1 MNRGPQNAP
10 LIWIAIPLV
19 LLAVFYGYPMAA
31 ILKTSFQMDG
41 NGGLDQVFHI
51 LSSRMFGYALGFS
64 LFQAVLSTLLTLGFA
79 LPGVIMFL
87 LCDFSGK
94 KWMQLLASLPFVLPT
109 VVVATAFRA
118 LWGSHGMVNSF
129 AVHCLGFHS
138 APFNLDYGL
147 PAVLMAH
154 VFYNT
159 SVVFK
164 MVAGFGANLDRSLI
178 DSARSLG
185 ASTRIIVFRILL
197 PLLKPAVTAASL
209 LVFLFCFCSFGVVL
223 ILGGPGFSTL
233 EIEIYRQTVHFFNL
247 PAAAILSLVQ
257 ILFTGIVFV
266 VYLKLQKHHPAAP
279 FNTGGA
285 GLSLPVRSRM
295 KRLGIRFFQSA
306 WILFFG
312 LPLLSLV
319 IGSIYTDTGFSP
331 VFFME
336 LFRNPDQSVFYISP
350 FRAIAHSIGFAGT
363 ATLISM
369 MIGIPVAAYLSSTSG
384 RIRPVID
391 ILFMLP
397 LSTSAVT
404 LGFGFIIAFDRPPL
418 DLRESWILIPMSH
431 ALVAFPFVV
440 RVLVPA
446 FQGVSERLGEAAAL
460 LGATTGQIWWKII
473 FPIARNSIAGATIF
487 SFMIS
492 LGEFGATAFIARPQ
506 TSTIPVA
513 IFRFLSQPG
522 SLNQGQAMAMSC
534 LLLLI
539 TVFGFL
545 WVEWLIAVEPK
556 RACV

>member
-109 VVVATAFRA
+109 VVVASAFRA

-129 AVHCLGFHS
+129 AVHYLGFHS

-164 MVAGFGANLDRSLI
+164 LVAGFGANLDRSLI

-197 PLLKPAVTAASL
+197 PLLKPSVTAASL

-257 ILFTGIVFV
+257 ILFTGMVFV

-295 KRLGIRFFQSA
+295 NRLGIRFFQSA
-306 WILFFG
+306 WILFLG

-350 FRAIAHSIGFAGT
+350 FRAIVHSIGFAGT

-418 DLRESWILIPMSH
+418 DLRGSWILIPMSH

-473 FPIARNSIAGATIF
+473 FPIARKSIAGATIF